1 MTSWRVD
8 QFCLR
13 CTDSSID
20 QLKLSLEVSGRYRV
34 HLPSILHFKL
44 GVTPIATLELVSF
57 RFCHLVSPL
66 ALLRILD
73 EVLLEGGRLL
83 R

>member
-44 GVTPIATLELVSF
+44 RVTPIATLKLVSF
-57 RFCHLVSPL
+57 SFGHLVAAL
-66 ALLRILD
+66 AFLRVLD
-73 EVLLEGGRLL
+73 EVLLQGGRLL
-83 R
+83 